1 MSIFGVA
8 MTNLSGQVEESR
20 YLGMGI
26 VQTGTFAGRDQDTI
40 GFAIND
46 QRFSDLAIQ
55 RMNAA
60 RVAAGGRAD
69 IRRHQYMMEPA
80 YGLQVNPA
88 IRLSPNLQYI
98 LHPDQTGAPDRT
110 RNIRNV
116 FILGFKF
123 TVDAMQ
129 LLFR

>member
-1 MSIFGVA
+1 

-55 RMNAA
+55 RMNTA

-69 IRRHQYMMEPA
+69 IRRHQYMMELA

-110 RNIRNV
+110 RNIRNA

-129 LLFR
+129 LLSS